1 MVVVRWGAGVVSL
14 KNTQYGNYI
23 IASCPNKQSKREQ
36 EWIEK
41 NIEWTN
47 VPKFSAPSFF
57 PISSPFFTCAAAWA
71 NAWASG
77 FDAAPFMYLLIKY
90 IQKSFNL
97 KFIEC
102 NPNCNLVVGC
112 FASFM
117 QKNLKIL
124 VEPPPTTKI
133 LLFLAGAVSHA
144 FAIHFLPT
152 FLISVSKFPYFWPN
166 VLLTTLLLSNFPP
179 EEKFLTTNFGLFY
192 QDFWQTIPQASD

>member
-41 NIEWTN
+41 KIEWTN

-124 VEPPPTTKI
+124 VWAPSHHKDSSVSCRGSQSCIRHSLFAHISDISLKI
-133 LLFLAGAVSHA
+133 PLFLA
-144 FAIHFLPT
+144 
-152 FLISVSKFPYFWPN
+152 
-166 VLLTTLLLSNFPP
+166 
-179 EEKFLTTNFGLFY
+179 
-192 QDFWQTIPQASD
+192 